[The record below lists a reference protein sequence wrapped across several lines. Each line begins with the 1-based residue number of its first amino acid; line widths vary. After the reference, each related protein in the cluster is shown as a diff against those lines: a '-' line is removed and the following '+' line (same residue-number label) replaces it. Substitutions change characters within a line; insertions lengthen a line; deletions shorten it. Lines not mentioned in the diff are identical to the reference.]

1 MKNSNDRPEV
11 SRPLNYPI
19 RTQILPQKL
28 RILAP
33 RETRGPRRR
42 PSTIDES
49 DEEMEHPERRETLPR
64 IPTGNRKPFPAK
76 QTSVSGI
83 DDIVR
88 KPDDRRKS
96 VPIPRASSLPRRP
109 SQVAGRPVTVP
120 SATTSITT
128 KSSSSGARIYNEQ
141 REELLQELE
150 GQLEFLNTELQ
161 DRDRRIAQLKGKLR
175 QIDEKQSGR
184 NVKEQQ
190 LKEEI
195 RRITDELMDCRK
207 HGQAMELKM
216 ASEKALVDKA

>member
-1 MKNSNDRPEV
+1 MEATLGQNVKRVDQQRRS
-11 SRPLNYPI
+11 SRPRDRSDQDNNNEEQQRSGRSLSPI
-19 RTQILPQKL
+19 ELPDQDSNSPSK
-28 RILAP
+28 ATDSHP

-49 DEEMEHPERRETLPR
+49 DEEMEHPERRATLPR

-96 VPIPRASSLPRRP
+96 VPIQRASSLPRRP
-109 SQVAGRPVTVP
+109 GQVAGRPVTVP

-184 NVKEQQ
+184 NG
-190 LKEEI
+190 
-195 RRITDELMDCRK
+195 M
-207 HGQAMELKM
+207 
-216 ASEKALVDKA
+216 